1 MELFV
6 WLEVM
11 PHQVELKC
19 AIITH
24 GGQCVMMDGV
34 SRMLEWCADNL
45 DYQHHVSI
53 STRLANVLTV
63 LGSVLYVHKISTYV
77 HVHSWK
83 HVGISNHFFFVA
95 NSSPGSHRLYVLF
108 YFSPSFQ
115 LQLQHQMQDMVR
127 G

>member
-24 GGQCVMMDGV
+24 GEQCVMIYGV

-45 DYQHHVSI
+45 DYHHHVSI
-53 STRLANVLTV
+53 STRLPNI
-63 LGSVLYVHKISTYV
+63 GSVHEGQRISTYIKTYLALATIYSV
-77 HVHSWK
+77 V
-83 HVGISNHFFFVA
+83 
-95 NSSPGSHRLYVLF
+95 NSSPGSDIVLF
-108 YFSPSFQ
+108 YISYAFQ

>member
-11 PHQVELKC
+11 PDQVELKC

-24 GGQCVMMDGV
+24 GGQCVMIYGV

-53 STRLANVLTV
+53 STN
-63 LGSVLYVHKISTYV
+63 I
-77 HVHSWK
+77 
-83 HVGISNHFFFVA
+83 
-95 NSSPGSHRLYVLF
+95 
-108 YFSPSFQ
+108 
-115 LQLQHQMQDMVR
+115 
-127 G
+127 

>member
-1 MELFV
+1 MELFA

-45 DYQHHVSI
+45 DYHHHVSI
-53 STRLANVLTV
+53 RTTSPNIWTM
-63 LGSVLYVHKISTYV
+63 YV
-77 HVHSWK
+77 
-83 HVGISNHFFFVA
+83 
-95 NSSPGSHRLYVLF
+95 
-108 YFSPSFQ
+108 FSYQSM
-115 LQLQHQMQDMVR
+115 LNE
-127 G
+127 